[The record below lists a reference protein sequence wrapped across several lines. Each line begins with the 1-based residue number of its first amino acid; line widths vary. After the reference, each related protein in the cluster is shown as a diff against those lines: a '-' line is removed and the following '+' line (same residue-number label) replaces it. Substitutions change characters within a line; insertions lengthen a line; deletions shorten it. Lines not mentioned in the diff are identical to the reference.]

1 MTVSKPLP
9 LSIFMIDSKRFEIS
23 VELDIFR
30 PVD

>member
-9 LSIFMIDSKRFEIS
+9 LSIFDIDSKRFAIS